1 MRITQNNHF
10 KFRPM
15 PKNIKKVTR
24 KYTEVQLG
32 IDTEYEFEFSVD
44 GEYEEETNSFPE
56 VNLRKVFAN
65 GFDITHHVSD
75 AQRDWIESNVELF
88 ER

>member
-1 MRITQNNHF
+1 MRITSYNYIII
-10 KFRPM
+10 RPM
-15 PKNIKKVTR
+15 PKKNQLITR

-32 IDTEYEFEFSVD
+32 IDTEYEFEFSVE
-44 GEYEEETNSFPE
+44 GEFEEETNSFPE

-75 AQRDWIESNVELF
+75 AQREWIEGNIELF
-88 ER
+88 EA